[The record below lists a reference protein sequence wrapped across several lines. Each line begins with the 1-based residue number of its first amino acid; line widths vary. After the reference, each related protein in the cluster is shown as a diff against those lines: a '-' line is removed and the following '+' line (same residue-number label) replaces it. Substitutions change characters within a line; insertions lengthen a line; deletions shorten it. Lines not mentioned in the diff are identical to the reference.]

1 MNKFYNKKY
10 VNTAFIIALLILLAV
25 NLLIFLNIRFH
36 FEDEKII
43 TETLQTV
50 QSTEAMYTKI
60 VETSANRR
68 GYIITNNPDFMENY
82 YPALREMDSL
92 YSHLRFITKN
102 NPREQALLDTIGML
116 IYSGKDIWEESIEL
130 QEKKLKDDK
139 AQIEYTKKS
148 KDVQD
153 KIKQLTEEI
162 KKVENS
168 GLQNRLKEAEESAN
182 YTLSNLL
189 IGNVIAFLLLITG
202 IILLNRNIN
211 SRIKVEQNLEENRK
225 LLATTL
231 ESIKD
236 AVIVASKIGEVLFMN
251 KAAELITGWNPE
263 EAKGMLLDHIFNI
276 YCEETKEKCESPIT
290 KIISQNSKT
299 ESGNYKILISKNNSA
314 IPIDES
320 SAPLVD
326 YRGNIDGVVIVFR
339 DISERRKAEKELLN
353 SRKFIERIADSVPSI
368 IYTYSLKGP
377 KINYV
382 NYKIVDF
389 LGYQPAEAV
398 KMGDK
403 FFEELIH
410 PDDMASLK
418 KLIEKYSRAKD
429 NEILDYEYRIINA
442 GGEWRWFRSY
452 DVVFTRNSEGVV
464 TEMLG
469 SALDVTD
476 EKNMEEELK
485 KYSDHLEELVTI
497 RTSELQ
503 AANIKLRQEIN
514 ERARAE
520 RSIIDAEEKFRS
532 LVENS
537 LVGIYIIQDDKY
549 AYTNPKYDEIF
560 GFRRGE
566 LLGKNVWDVV
576 EENSKEQVKDNIR
589 RRLENEIESIQ
600 YSFKAR
606 RKDGTAVDVEVRGTK
621 MIYDGRV
628 AIIGTLQDITDRKKY
643 EDEINRQKEFLRTV
657 IDTDPNFVFA
667 KDWSGKFTLVNKAVA
682 EVYGTTVDELIG
694 KTDADFNTN
703 KEEVESFLTAD
714 REVISSGKA
723 KFISEE
729 KVSNPATGE
738 AKWYQTIK
746 VPLKEKD
753 GSLQVLGVSA
763 DITARKL
770 AEEFTKRS
778 LQEKELLLKE
788 IHHRVKNN
796 LQIIISLLKLQT
808 RYVKDPKDLNIFNSS
823 RSRVETMSLIHEKL
837 YKSRDISDID
847 LGGYL
852 KDLVSHILKAYNV
865 NHEEISFSLTSD
877 EINLSIDTAIPC
889 GLIINELVN
898 NILKYAFPPGYKGK
912 IEINIKKS
920 AEEIILV
927 VSDNGIGIPTSFDI
941 NNSDS
946 LGLQLVDTLI
956 KQISGTVTTESSA
969 GTKFTIK
976 FKEIKYRERI

>member
-1 MNKFYNKKY
+1 LNKFYNKKY
-10 VNTAFIIALLILLAV
+10 INTGFVIALLILIAV
-25 NLLIFLNIRFH
+25 NLVIFLNIRFH
-36 FEDEKII
+36 FEDEKVITDALQTIQI
-43 TETLQTV
+43 TEAL
-50 QSTEAMYTKI
+50 YTKI
-60 VETSANRR
+60 IETSANRR
-68 GYIITNNPDFMENY
+68 GYLITNNLEFMEDY
-82 YPALREMDSL
+82 YPALKETDSL
-92 YSHLRFITKN
+92 YSRLRQITAD
-102 NPREQALLDTIGML
+102 NPKEQAILDTLGKL
-116 IYSGKDIWEESIEL
+116 IYSGKDIWQESIEL
-130 QEKKLKDDK
+130 QEKKLKNEK
-139 AQIEYTKKS
+139 AQIEFTKKS
-148 KDVQD
+148 KEVQD
-153 KIKQLTEEI
+153 KVKQLTDDI
-162 KKVENS
+162 KKVES
-168 GLQNRLKEAEESAN
+168 AGLQNRLQEADESAN
-182 YTLSNLL
+182 YALTNLL
-189 IGNVIAFLLLITG
+189 IGNVIAFLLLITV

-211 SRIKVEQNLEENRK
+211 SRMQVEKNLEESRN
-225 LLATTL
+225 LLSTTL

-236 AVIVASKIGEVLFMN
+236 SVIVASKIGEVLFMN
-251 KAAELITGWNPE
+251 KAAESITGWKLD
-263 EAKGMLLDHIFNI
+263 EARGMLLDHIFNVH
-276 YCEETKEKCESPIT
+276 CEETKEKCESPLT
-290 KIISQNSKT
+290 KIFNPSL
-299 ESGNYKILISKNNSA
+299 NYDNINHKLLSSKNKSA

-326 YRGNIDGVVIVFR
+326 SNGNIEGVVIVFR

-368 IYTYSLKGP
+368 IYIYSLKGP
-377 KINYV
+377 RISYV

-389 LGYQPAEAV
+389 LGYTPTAAV
-398 KMGDK
+398 KMNDK

-410 PDDMASLK
+410 PEDLASLK
-418 KLIEKYSRAKD
+418 RLYEKYSKAKD
-429 NEILDYEYRIINA
+429 NEILDYEYRIKNSK
-442 GGEWRWFRSY
+442 GEWRWFRSH
-452 DVVFTRNSEGVV
+452 DVVFSRGKDDFVN
-464 TEMLG
+464 EMLG
-469 SALDVTD
+469 SALDVTE

-485 KYSDHLEELVTI
+485 KYSGHLEELVTM

-503 AANIKLRQEIN
+503 AANVKLRQEIN
-514 ERARAE
+514 ERAKAE
-520 RSIIDAEEKFRS
+520 RNIIDAEEKFRS

-560 GFRRGE
+560 GYKRGE

-576 EENSKEQVKDNIR
+576 DENSKDEVINNIR
-589 RRLENEIESIQ
+589 RRLDNEIESIQ
-600 YSFKAR
+600 YSFKAN
-606 RKDGTAVDVEVRGTK
+606 RKDGSIIDVEVRGTK
-621 MIYDGRV
+621 MLYEGRL

-703 KEEVESFLTAD
+703 KDEVESFLAAD
-714 REVISSGKA
+714 REVISSGSS

-770 AEEFTKRS
+770 AEEITKKS

-796 LQIIISLLKLQT
+796 LQIIVSLLKLQS

-847 LGGYL
+847 LGGYI

-865 NHEEISFSLTSD
+865 NHEEISFSLIAD
-877 EINLSIDTAIPC
+877 EVKLSIDTAIPC

-898 NILKYAFPPGYKGK
+898 NILKYAFPPGYKGR
-912 IEINIKKS
+912 IEIKIKKS
-920 AEEIILV
+920 SDDIILE
-927 VSDNGIGIPTSFDI
+927 VSDNGVGIPSSFDI

-956 KQISGTVTTESSA
+956 KQISGNVVTDTLN